1 MQKLNI
7 LLIYYPFTV
16 NVDKLVEAV
25 ILPMI
30 QYVRVC
36 VLEEV
41 KKVNAK
47 VFNLMSRVNEI
58 QHES

>member
-16 NVDKLVEAV
+16 NVDNLVEAV

>member
-30 QYVRVC
+30 QYVRVW

>member
-30 QYVRVC
+30 QFVRVC

>member
-30 QYVRVC
+30 QHVRVC

>member
-47 VFNLMSRVNEI
+47 VFNLMSRVTEI

>member
-16 NVDKLVEAV
+16 NADKCSRSCNS
-25 ILPMI
+25 IDDP
-30 QYVRVC
+30 YVRVC
-36 VLEEV
+36 VLDEV
-41 KKVNAK
+41 KDVNVK

>member
-41 KKVNAK
+41 KKVNAE

>member
-47 VFNLMSRVNEI
+47 VFNLMSRVNGI